1 MHTISQ
7 EYLIKLPIG
16 YSVFLL
22 LLQLL
27 FFHLNLSLNSLFR
40 FTFSLVCLTR
50 AGCLKVMKIKVKAFE
65 PTFSH
70 NESGVITTT
79 PPGQPCC
86 QHSHRRGDSRG
97 QFFFQTFILE
107 I

>member
-27 FFHLNLSLNSLFR
+27 FFHLNLSLNMLFR
-40 FTFSLVCLTR
+40 FTFSLFCLTLGLFK
-50 AGCLKVMKIKVKAFE
+50 GCENKSDSVSFE
-65 PTFSH
+65 LFFSTF
-70 NESGVITTT
+70 
-79 PPGQPCC
+79 C
-86 QHSHRRGDSRG
+86 
-97 QFFFQTFILE
+97 
-107 I
+107 

>member
-50 AGCLKVMKIKVKAFE
+50 GLFKGRENKRLWAQDAVLDVGNWF
-65 PTFSH
+65 
-70 NESGVITTT
+70 
-79 PPGQPCC
+79 
-86 QHSHRRGDSRG
+86 D
-97 QFFFQTFILE
+97 
-107 I
+107 

>member
-40 FTFSLVCLTR
+40 FTFSLVSLTR
-50 AGCLKVMKIKVKAFE
+50 GLFKGRENKNHEYSYAAFCELKTASFGKNK
-65 PTFSH
+65 
-70 NESGVITTT
+70 
-79 PPGQPCC
+79 
-86 QHSHRRGDSRG
+86 
-97 QFFFQTFILE
+97 
-107 I
+107 

>member
-40 FTFSLVCLTR
+40 FTFSLIFLTLGLFKGR
-50 AGCLKVMKIKVKAFE
+50 ENKRLWTQDAVFDVGNWF
-65 PTFSH
+65 
-70 NESGVITTT
+70 N
-79 PPGQPCC
+79 
-86 QHSHRRGDSRG
+86 
-97 QFFFQTFILE
+97 
-107 I
+107 

>member
-40 FTFSLVCLTR
+40 FTFSLFCLTLGLFKENKR
-50 AGCLKVMKIKVKAFE
+50 LWAQDAVFDVGNWF
-65 PTFSH
+65 
-70 NESGVITTT
+70 N
-79 PPGQPCC
+79 
-86 QHSHRRGDSRG
+86 
-97 QFFFQTFILE
+97 
-107 I
+107 